1 MSTKRNALAVRAAA
15 LATGVTVAG
24 ILAWIL
30 YAAGKES
37 TAKGV
42 IIGASAVVLAAVI
55 LWARGTRGGA
65 AARLASGEG
74 DERERM
80 VMTQAAADGALVM
93 FIAGV
98 VGTIGAL
105 FGWSAVAVAGSI
117 LWTGLIA
124 IAASFAIR
132 IRRT

>member
-1 MSTKRNALAVRAAA
+1 MSTKRNALAIRVTA
-15 LATGVTVAG
+15 LATGVTAAG
-24 ILAWIL
+24 ALAWIL
-30 YAAGKES
+30 YATGNES

-42 IIGASAVVLAAVI
+42 IIGAGAVVLAAVV

-80 VMTQAAADGALVM
+80 VMTQAAADGAFVM
-93 FIAGV
+93 LIAGV
-98 VGTIGAL
+98 VGTVGAL

-117 LWTGLIA
+117 LWAGLIS
-124 IAASFAIR
+124 IAVSFAIR